1 MPESKSL
8 EELEKQLDALKKDLE
23 KREKQVADQNSYITK
38 LEAGRAQVSNAP
50 QPQQSAPAIDP
61 TVQQYL
67 ERKMR
72 DDTIAEA
79 TVEIRK
85 SFKQE
90 EFDAVFPDLLAF
102 LKVNMKK
109 SNTTSGFVIDAF
121 DLLYA
126 RALKNKDH
134 AIHKIGKSGTPTET
148 PTAQTN
154 AQVIG
159 QVQQQ
164 TLKNTPPIIS
174 PKDGSPSGVPDTST
188 SVKNTKDAFSALKNK
203 FNGAGGNKFS
213 R

>member
-1 MPESKSL
+1 MPSV

-38 LEAGRAQVSNAP
+38 LESSRAQVSNAP
-50 QPQQSAPAIDP
+50 QQQSAPAVDP
-61 TVQQYL
+61 AVQQYI

-79 TVEIRK
+79 TVEIQRA
-85 SFKQE
+85 FKKE

-109 SNTTSGFVIDAF
+109 SNTTVGFVVDAF

-154 AQVIG
+154 AAVIG
-159 QVQQQ
+159 SVQQQ

-174 PKDGSPSGVPDTST
+174 PKDGTPSGLPEPST
-188 SVKNTKDAFSALKNK
+188 SVKNTKDAFSALKSK
-203 FNGAGGNKFS
+203 FNGAGGNKFQ
-213 R
+213 

>member
-8 EELEKQLDALKKDLE
+8 DELEKQLDALKKDLE
-23 KREKQVADQNSYITK
+23 RREKQVADQNSYITK
-38 LEAGRAQVSNAP
+38 LESSRAQVSNAP
-50 QPQQSAPAIDP
+50 QQQSTPAVDP
-61 TVQQYL
+61 AVQQYI

-79 TVEIRK
+79 TVEIQRA
-85 SFKQE
+85 FKKE

-102 LKVNMKK
+102 LKANMKK
-109 SNTTSGFVIDAF
+109 SNTTVPFIVDAF

-134 AIHKIGKSGTPTET
+134 VIHKNGKNGAPTET

-154 AQVIG
+154 SQMINS
-159 QVQQQ
+159 VQQQ

-174 PKDGSPSGVPDTST
+174 PKDGTPSGLPETST
-188 SVKNTKDAFSALKNK
+188 QVKNTKDAFSALKGK
-203 FNGAGGNKFS
+203 FNGAGGNKFQ
-213 R
+213 

>member
-8 EELEKQLDALKKDLE
+8 DELEKQLDALKKDLE
-23 KREKQVADQNSYITK
+23 RREKQVADQNSYITK
-38 LEAGRAQVSNAP
+38 LESSRAQVSNAP
-50 QPQQSAPAIDP
+50 QQPSVQATDPA
-61 TVQQYL
+61 VQQYI

-79 TVEIRK
+79 TVEIQK
-85 SFKQE
+85 AFKKE

-109 SNTTSGFVIDAF
+109 SNTTAPFVIDAF

-126 RALKNKDH
+126 RALKNKEH

-148 PTAQTN
+148 PNAQTN
-154 AQVIG
+154 AQVINS
-159 QVQQQ
+159 VQQQ

-174 PKDGSPSGVPDTST
+174 PKDGTPSGLPETSNQVR
-188 SVKNTKDAFSALKNK
+188 STKDAFSALKSK
-203 FNGAGGNKFS
+203 FNGAGGNKFQ
-213 R
+213 

>member
-1 MPESKSL
+1 MPTV

-38 LEAGRAQVSNAP
+38 LESSRAQVSNAP
-50 QPQQSAPAIDP
+50 QQQSAPAVDP
-61 TVQQYL
+61 AVQQYI

-79 TVEIRK
+79 TVEIQRA
-85 SFKQE
+85 FKKE

-109 SNTTSGFVIDAF
+109 SNTTVGFVVDAF

-134 AIHKIGKSGTPTET
+134 AIHKIGKNGTPTET
-148 PTAQTN
+148 PSAQTN
-154 AQVIG
+154 AAVIG
-159 QVQQQ
+159 SVQQQ

-174 PKDGSPSGVPDTST
+174 PKDGTPSGLPEPST
-188 SVKNTKDAFSALKNK
+188 SVKNTKDAFSALKSK
-203 FNGAGGNKFS
+203 FNGAGGNKFQ
-213 R
+213 